1 MICQGGGRKDG
12 SQLCHSCANYS
23 KMNGIRPSTGG
34 GAGTGA
40 GATVRSPPA
49 KIKVSSSGVRGTII
63 IIINIILIMMMMIF
77 STIITITIIMMIFAE
92 REPQDGDDL
101 RQLPDQHHHAVEE
114 ERPGGTSLQRV
125 RPLLQAPRG
134 EEAE

>member
-1 MICQGGGRKDG
+1 MTVMCQGGGRKDG

-34 GAGTGA
+34 GAGAGAGA

-49 KIKVSSSGVRGTII
+49 KIKVSSSGVSAAII
-63 IIINIILIMMMMIF
+63 IIINILIMMMVF
-77 STIITITIIMMIFAE
+77 VE

-101 RQLPDQHHHAVEE
+101 RQLPDQHHHAVAE
-114 ERPGGTSLQRV
+114 ERPGGTCLQRV

-134 EEAE
+134 EESE

>member
-1 MICQGGGRKDG
+1 MCQGGRGKDG

-34 GAGTGA
+34 GAGAGA

-49 KIKVSSSGVRGTII
+49 KIKVSSSGVRATII
-63 IIINIILIMMMMIF
+63 IIINI
-77 STIITITIIMMIFAE
+77 SIIIIMIIFAE

-134 EEAE
+134 EESD

>member
-1 MICQGGGRKDG
+1 MCQGGRGKDG

-34 GAGTGA
+34 GAGAGA

-63 IIINIILIMMMMIF
+63 IIINIILIMMMIF
-77 STIITITIIMMIFAE
+77 STIITIIIMMIFAE

-134 EEAE
+134 EESQ

>member
-1 MICQGGGRKDG
+1 MCQGGRGKDG

-34 GAGTGA
+34 GAGAGA

-49 KIKVSSSGVRGTII
+49 KIKVSSSGVSATII
-63 IIINIILIMMMMIF
+63 IIINISIN
-77 STIITITIIMMIFAE
+77 IIMMIFAE

-134 EEAE
+134 EESE

>member
-1 MICQGGGRKDG
+1 MTVMCQGGGRKDG

-34 GAGTGA
+34 GAGAGAGA

-49 KIKVSSSGVRGTII
+49 KIKVSSSGVRAII
-63 IIINIILIMMMMIF
+63 IIINILIMMMV
-77 STIITITIIMMIFAE
+77 SVE

-101 RQLPDQHHHAVEE
+101 RQLPDQHHHAVAE
-114 ERPGGTSLQRV
+114 ERPGGTCLQRV

-134 EEAE
+134 EESE

>member
-1 MICQGGGRKDG
+1 MCQGGRGKDG

-34 GAGTGA
+34 GAGA

-49 KIKVSSSGVRGTII
+49 KIKVSSSGVRATII
-63 IIINIILIMMMMIF
+63 IIINII
-77 STIITITIIMMIFAE
+77 IIIIMLIFAE

-101 RQLPDQHHHAVEE
+101 RQLPDQHHHALEE
-114 ERPGGTSLQRV
+114 ERPGGAGL
-125 RPLLQAPRG
+125 
-134 EEAE
+134 

>member
-1 MICQGGGRKDG
+1 MMCQGGRGKDG

-34 GAGTGA
+34 GAGAGA

-49 KIKVSSSGVRGTII
+49 KIKVSSSGVRATII
-63 IIINIILIMMMMIF
+63 IIIII
-77 STIITITIIMMIFAE
+77 SIIIIMIIFAE

-134 EEAE
+134 EESE

>member
-1 MICQGGGRKDG
+1 MCQGGGRKDG

-34 GAGTGA
+34 GAGA
-40 GATVRSPPA
+40 GTTVRSPPA
-49 KIKVSSSGVRGTII
+49 KIKVSSSGVRATIIINISII
-63 IIINIILIMMMMIF
+63 IIIMI
-77 STIITITIIMMIFAE
+77 IFAE

-134 EEAE
+134 EESE

>member
-1 MICQGGGRKDG
+1 MMCQGGRGKDG

-34 GAGTGA
+34 GAGAGA

-49 KIKVSSSGVRGTII
+49 KIKVSSSGVRATII
-63 IIINIILIMMMMIF
+63 IIINII
-77 STIITITIIMMIFAE
+77 IIIIMIFAE

-134 EEAE
+134 EESE

>member
-1 MICQGGGRKDG
+1 
-12 SQLCHSCANYS
+12 
-23 KMNGIRPSTGG
+23 
-34 GAGTGA
+34 
-40 GATVRSPPA
+40 
-49 KIKVSSSGVRGTII
+49 
-63 IIINIILIMMMMIF
+63 
-77 STIITITIIMMIFAE
+77 MMIFAE

-134 EEAE
+134 EEAELIHVTIFTCLLLQINRIKKTDDIRSRKRKPKNPNTPKEPRKQQKQKTYNATLAQTKLERE